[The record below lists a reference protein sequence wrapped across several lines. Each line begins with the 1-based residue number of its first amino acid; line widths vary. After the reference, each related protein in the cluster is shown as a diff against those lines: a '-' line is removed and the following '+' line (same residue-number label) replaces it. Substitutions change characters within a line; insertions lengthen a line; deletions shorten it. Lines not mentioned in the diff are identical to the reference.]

1 MSDEISMA
9 LDEATAAMNK
19 AIEHLEFELNKIS
32 AGKASPAMLD
42 SVKVDYYGS
51 YTPLKNIANVSTP
64 DARTITVQAWEKHML
79 DPIAKAIMEANLGL
93 NPQNNGEMII
103 ISVPMLTEE
112 RRKDLSK
119 RAHGE
124 GEHAKVSIR
133 TGRKDAIDFIKQA
146 QKDGLPE
153 DEAKTGEAKVQ
164 ELTDKYNK
172 KVEEVLAAKDKDIM
186 TIWWLQYFEWK
197 HSEWGVF
204 FYLKKNRA

>member
-19 AIEHLEFELNKIS
+19 AIDHLEFELNKIR

-51 YTPLKNIANVSTP
+51 YTPLKNIANVSNP

-79 DPIAKAIMEANLGL
+79 EPIARAIMEANLGL
-93 NPQNNGEMII
+93 NPQNNGDLII

-112 RRKDLSK
+112 SRKDLSK

-133 TGRKDAIDFIKQA
+133 TARKDAIDFIKQA

-164 ELTDKYNK
+164 DLTDKYNK

-186 TIWWLQYFEWK
+186 TIWWLI
-197 HSEWGVF
+197 
-204 FYLKKNRA
+204 

>member
-19 AIEHLEFELNKIS
+19 AIEHLEFELNKIR

-51 YTPLKNIANVSTP
+51 FTPLKNIANVSTP

-79 DPIAKAIMEANLGL
+79 DSIAKAIMEANLGL

-164 ELTDKYNK
+164 ELTDRFNK

-186 TIWWLQYFEWK
+186 TI
-197 HSEWGVF
+197 
-204 FYLKKNRA
+204 

>member
-1 MSDEISMA
+1 MSEEIGMA
-9 LDEATAAMNK
+9 LEEATAGMNK
-19 AIEHLEFELNKIS
+19 AIDHLEFELNKIR

-51 YTPLKNIANVSTP
+51 LTPMKNVANVSTP

-79 DPIAKAIMEANLGL
+79 DAISKAIMEANLGL
-93 NPQNNGEMII
+93 NPQNNGDLII

-112 RRKDLSK
+112 RRRDLSK

-124 GEHAKVSIR
+124 GENAKVAIR
-133 TGRKDAIDFIKQA
+133 NARKEAIDFIKQA

-153 DEAKTGEAKVQ
+153 DEAKTGETKVQ
-164 ELTDKYNK
+164 ELTDRYNK

-186 TIWWLQYFEWK
+186 TI
-197 HSEWGVF
+197 
-204 FYLKKNRA
+204 